1 MDSTFARALS
11 IVWNIIPCSITISMP
26 RPIPITR
33 QANIMDLH
41 PLIYTLHISLPFI
54 PPTMPAIIPIAK
66 NIGAICPANQSIL
79 SAPYIIIST
88 NIFRV
93 LNLDGIEDWTLSLS
107 GAGSVFSRE

>member
-1 MDSTFARALS
+1 
-11 IVWNIIPCSITISMP
+11 
-26 RPIPITR
+26 
-33 QANIMDLH
+33 
-41 PLIYTLHISLPFI
+41 
-54 PPTMPAIIPIAK
+54 MPAIIPIAK

-79 SAPYIIIST
+79 SAPYIITPKPAIITIST